1 MRRGGKAIL
10 PREIL
15 LIFLFCHGI
24 VWTYQACGKGER
36 ALVYYMD
43 LTEHF
48 DDAMIDAL
56 LAYVSFERRVRA
68 ETYLRGGDRVR
79 SVLAFL
85 LLRIGLYREYGI
97 TQMPQI
103 AFMPKGKPYLAD
115 WKDIR
120 FNLSHCKTGVAC
132 AVSDGEVGV
141 DIQHY
146 VPFNAS
152 IAERIMT
159 ADELLEAQTGDADAV
174 FTRLW
179 SLMESEGKFTGD
191 GVSLDLTQRR
201 APERCLRQSYMLE
214 HFALSVT
221 SEKPLALVKLCAAEL
236 PALCRP
242 LLPAS
247 AK

>member
-1 MRRGGKAIL
+1 M
-10 PREIL
+10 
-15 LIFLFCHGI
+15 
-24 VWTYQACGKGER
+24 
-36 ALVYYMD
+36 VYYMD

-68 ETYLRGGDRVR
+68 ETHLRGGDRVR

-97 TQMPQI
+97 TQMPEI
-103 AFMPKGKPYLAD
+103 AALPKGKPYLVDRAD
-115 WKDIR
+115 IH

-146 VPFNAS
+146 VPFKAS
-152 IAERIMT
+152 VAERIMT

-201 APERCLRQSYMLE
+201 VPERCLRQSYMLE
-214 HFALSVT
+214 HFVLSVT
-221 SEKPLALVKLCAAEL
+221 SEKPLELVKLCAAEL

-247 AK
+247 AKKP

>member
-1 MRRGGKAIL
+1 MI
-10 PREIL
+10 
-15 LIFLFCHGI
+15 
-24 VWTYQACGKGER
+24 
-36 ALVYYMD
+36 YYID
-43 LTEHF
+43 LTGEF
-48 DDAMIDAL
+48 DDTKLAAL
-56 LAYVSFERRVRA
+56 LPYVSAQRQARA
-68 ETYLRGGDRVR
+68 EKYLRRSDRVQ

-85 LLRIGLYREYGI
+85 LLRIGLYREYGM
-97 TQMPQI
+97 TQMPKT
-103 AFMPKGKPYLAD
+103 ALLPNGKPYLAELP
-115 WKDIR
+115 DIR

-132 AVSDGEVGV
+132 AISDGEVGV

-146 VPFNAS
+146 VPFKAS

-191 GVSLDLTQRR
+191 GVSLDLKQRR
-201 APERCLRQSYMLE
+201 APERCIRQSHMLE
-214 HFALSVT
+214 HFVLSVT

-236 PALCRP
+236 LALCRP

-247 AK
+247 AKKS